1 MGYDTNLCKTWK
13 TERGVIMWNYDSW
26 LSKQA
31 DAYWEPCEPELD
43 RDGEY
48 TKCIECLDKCEQYYE
63 IFGKPMPELNEDIAE
78 FFWKT
83 CERFK

>member
-1 MGYDTNLCKTWK
+1 MAWD
-13 TERGVIMWNYDSW
+13 YDSW

-48 TKCIECLDKCEQYYE
+48 TKCLNCDCKDECEAYQEVK
-63 IFGKPMPELNEDIAE
+63 
-78 FFWKT
+78 
-83 CERFK
+83 